1 MRACKQ
7 AGIVHWRSAITHS
20 RQRCTPSAASHVQ
33 RTVLTRPCASS
44 PSLPNPPWYSHSP
57 QTCTS
62 CLPSALSPH
71 LSQQLQ
77 FQRQQHSSESGAEQS
92 VPPTQGLM
100 PASNTSGS
108 SCALGTGSNGRAT
121 RTPPVA
127 ANNDPAAHSAN
138 VDSSG
143 LGTSIVGA
151 SSSASNSHS
160 FLPSL
165 RDDADSVEG
174 ACDSAPT
181 LTLPAA
187 STAAATANAMM
198 ALSQASQSGS
208 QPQPTAAPAPSQDG
222 ASSAESD
229 DALPGQLWHQPEGD
243 IAARLQVAKVVIKL
257 LQASGIHQT
266 LLGDC
271 FLRLVR
277 RLELLLYRTAASYDE
292 FVDGATMQQRMLLL
306 LHTHRLRQPRPSDG
320 N

>member
-1 MRACKQ
+1 MHPEC
-7 AGIVHWRSAITHS
+7 
-20 RQRCTPSAASHVQ
+20 CF
-33 RTVLTRPCASS
+33 LCAEDCPD
-44 PSLPNPPWYSHSP
+44 PSLRVIALPAQPTMVQPQPADLYVLSSVCAQPSP
-57 QTCTS
+57 FQ
-62 CLPSALSPH
+62 
-71 LSQQLQ
+71 QQLQ

-92 VPPTQGLM
+92 VPPTQGLT

-108 SCALGTGSNGRAT
+108 SCALRDGSNGRAT

-151 SSSASNSHS
+151 SSSASNSRS

-181 LTLPAA
+181 LALPAA
-187 STAAATANAMM
+187 ATAAATANAVTTAAMVFQHTTNV
-198 ALSQASQSGS
+198 LTTDDGTVTGVPVRFTT
-208 QPQPTAAPAPSQDG
+208 QPVAAPAPSQDG